1 MVIRRTLVLIAAI
14 AGVFGV
20 EEMGSNLANDTH
32 AKNGGGF

>member
-1 MVIRRTLVLIAAI
+1 MMIRRTLALIAAI

-20 EEMGSNLANDTH
+20 EEMGSSLADDTH

>member
-1 MVIRRTLVLIAAI
+1 MMIRRTLVLI

-32 AKNGGGF
+32 AKNARGF